1 MSGSSIL
8 SRGTGNIMDKFKETS
23 TNKHTS
29 NPNQLSQEML
39 LSVLSEIIRSWDD
52 CDATVLI
59 PPNVG
64 VARLFKS
71 VGLGRYIVNNAKET

>member
-1 MSGSSIL
+1 
-8 SRGTGNIMDKFKETS
+8 MDKFKETS
-23 TNKHTS
+23 VTNKHTS

-39 LSVLSEIIRSWDD
+39 LSVLGEIVRSWDD

-64 VARLFKS
+64 VSRLFKS
-71 VGLGRYIVNNAKET
+71 VGLARYILNNAKET